1 MNILNILNTGLEKI
15 EFQLALRK
23 RSSQILLV
31 LGKLNLFFLTLVG
44 NNLPGSFPSRQVINN
59 EKLLVLVHQKNRI
72 APDDGTAHFT
82 SFD

>member
-1 MNILNILNTGLEKI
+1 MNILNILNTGLAKI

-23 RSSQILLV
+23 RSSHILLV

-44 NNLPGSFPSRQVINN
+44 RQLAWVLSQQASNN
-59 EKLLVLVHQKNRI
+59 EKLLVLVHQENLI

-82 SFD
+82 SLE